1 MNKEI
6 SEILEHINLLEQRII
21 TLERNS
27 SKTPIKS
34 ETVIED
40 DDMDLAMANSI
51 TNCEEAELIQNKV
64 LDSRNLEAR
73 ILLCFFISDKYFGN
87 AWLTSGNIE
96 RITSELGVKV
106 SSANASTKLKSL
118 RAYLESGKVRKN
130 GLPTPYRL
138 NRSGQKRFENILHG

>member
-6 SEILEHINLLEQRII
+6 SEILERINLLEQRIM
-21 TLERNS
+21 TLERNPN
-27 SKTPIKS
+27 KTPIKGDITID
-34 ETVIED
+34 ENDIN
-40 DDMDLAMANSI
+40 LAIANSI

-73 ILLCFFISDKYFGN
+73 ILLCFFISNKYFGN

-118 RAYLESGKVRKN
+118 RAFLESGKVRKN

-138 NRSGQKRFENILHG
+138 NRSGQKHFDNILHG